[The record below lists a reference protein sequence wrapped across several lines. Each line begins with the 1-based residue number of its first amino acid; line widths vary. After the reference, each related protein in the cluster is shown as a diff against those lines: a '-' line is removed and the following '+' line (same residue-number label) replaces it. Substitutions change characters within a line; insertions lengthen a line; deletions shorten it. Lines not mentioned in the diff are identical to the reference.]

1 MGGLGALA
9 WRSLAA
15 APVRSVLTV
24 LGVALGTAVLVA
36 TVVTADGAD
45 RAVDLAVTDAVGRA
59 DLTVGAFGDASFDR
73 GAIEQ
78 AGALP
83 GVAVAAPSI
92 ERRTYLLPDLT
103 PDAGADGPVAVLGI
117 DPVLDPQVRSME
129 VIEGSALVRDDEQ
142 SALVSHTFAD
152 AAGLTVGDPIELLG
166 AADAPPGTG
175 AVRIVGIVRGDGP
188 VAGAAGRTVILPIGT
203 ARALFGVDGATRLD
217 LVLEPDAEPAS
228 VADELGAAL
237 ATPYVVTTPAE
248 LAASLRASTSD
259 FLATMAL
266 VAAVAL
272 FAGAFLVF
280 NTLSM
285 TVTERAREVAL
296 LRAAG
301 ATRGQVVSVILRQAV
316 VLGLAGGIVGL
327 VLGVLL
333 AALLAGVV
341 RAAIGLP
348 ALLAVSPVGLALA
361 ALISLGVTLA
371 AALEPALRAGRV
383 SPVEALRSR
392 ADQGRRRRAW
402 ILWLLGVA
410 AIVALAVL
418 ILGRGLDP
426 DEASRQLVAYA
437 SLVALALLAPVVAPV
452 VGRLVGLPFAVVA
465 PIEERLARGALA
477 RDPGRTG
484 LTVGALTVALTLVV
498 ALATVAA
505 DARRSASAWLEGVV
519 PGDAILVAVAPIPL
533 GEQGPTPEIAAVDG
547 VERVS
552 PIATFAVA
560 FDGFRLDAAAVSGA
574 DLLADGRLTFVDGD
588 RESALAALDD
598 AGSVVLPASMLERFE
613 LDLGPGDRIEL
624 QPGAGPTVELEVAG
638 IVERG
643 LPGRGGEAVLVG
655 WSDATAAFGVT
666 GADSLAVRYADG
678 SAEATAGAVA
688 DAARLYGLEPVPL
701 AEVRDA
707 VTQALGRIYGLLD
720 ILALVAVA
728 VAALGIVNT
737 LAMSVVD
744 RVREIGV
751 LRATGMTRRQ
761 VRRMVVVESG
771 ILGGIAVV
779 LGILG
784 GLAVAV
790 LVSALSG
797 EPVAVP
803 AIPWPTLGLVA
814 ALGLGVAMLAAWYP
828 ARTAAALPIVRAVR
842 VDPR

>member
-1 MGGLGALA
+1 VGGLGALA

-15 APVRSVLTV
+15 APVRSVLTI
-24 LGVALGTAVLVA
+24 LGVSLGTAVLVA
-36 TVVTADGAD
+36 TMVTAEGAD
-45 RAVDLAVTDAVGRA
+45 RAVELAVTDAVGRA
-59 DLTVGAFGDASFDR
+59 DLTVGAFDDAVFDES
-73 GAIEQ
+73 AIAQ
-78 AGALP
+78 AGSLP

-92 ERRTYLLPDLT
+92 ERRTYLLPGLT
-103 PDAGADGPVAVLGI
+103 PEAGTDGPVAVLGI

-129 VIEGSALVRDDEQ
+129 VIQGSALVRDDEQ

-152 AAGLTVGDPIELLG
+152 SGGLTVGDDVELLG

-175 AVRIVGIVRGDGP
+175 TVRIVGIVRGDGP
-188 VAGAAGRTVILPIGT
+188 VVGAAGRTVILPIGT
-203 ARALFGVDGATRLD
+203 ARTLFGVDGATRLD
-217 LVLEPDAEPAS
+217 LVLESEADPDA
-228 VADELGAAL
+228 VADDLGAAL
-237 ATPYVVTTPAE
+237 AVPYVVTTPAE

-266 VAAVAL
+266 VAAVSL

-301 ATRGQVVSVILRQAV
+301 ATRGQVVAVILRQAL
-316 VLGLAGGIVGL
+316 VLGLAGGAIGL
-327 VLGVLL
+327 LLGVLL

-348 ALLAVSPVGLALA
+348 ALLAVSPAGLVLA
-361 ALISLGVTLA
+361 ALVSLGVTLA
-371 AALEPALRAGRV
+371 ASLEPALRAGRV
-383 SPVEALRSR
+383 PPVEALRSR
-392 ADQGRRRRAW
+392 ADQGRRRRSW
-402 ILWLLGVA
+402 VVWLLGVA
-410 AIVALAVL
+410 TIVAFAVL
-418 ILGRGLDP
+418 ALGRGLDP
-426 DEASRQLVAYA
+426 DQLSRQLVAYA
-437 SLVALALLAPVVAPV
+437 SLVALALLAPVVAPF
-452 VGRLVGLPFAVVA
+452 VGRLVGIPFGALA

-519 PGDAILVAVAPIPL
+519 PGDAILVAVAPVPIDA
-533 GEQGPTPEIAAVDG
+533 QGPIPEIAAVGG

-560 FDGFRLDAAAVSGA
+560 FEGFRLDAAAVSGA

-588 RESALAALDD
+588 RESALAALDRGG
-598 AGSVVLPASMLERFE
+598 AVVLPASVLERFD
-613 LDLGPGDRIEL
+613 LDVGPGDSIEL
-624 QPGAGPTVELEVAG
+624 LPGGGPAVSLQVAG

-655 WSDATAAFGVT
+655 WPDATGSFGVT
-666 GADSLAVRYADG
+666 GADSLAVRYAAG
-678 SAEATAGAVA
+678 SPETTATDVAET
-688 DAARLYGLEPVPL
+688 ARLYGLEPVPL
-701 AEVRDA
+701 AEVQDA

-790 LVSALSG
+790 LVTALSG
-797 EPVAVP
+797 GPVAVP

-814 ALGLGVAMLAAWYP
+814 ALGLVVAMLAAWYP